1 MSWPLGSVPK
11 SLAAAVNLCSWV
23 VCFFVFFF
31 FFFFFYVFFY
41 FVCLFVCFL
50 IVAFSFTQFVFGF
63 LYFNVLVGPSSPEGA
78 QLTVR
83 GGGFLLYRYWS
94 LVYFVCQYVVVV
106 YISLRDDGR

>member
-1 MSWPLGSVPK
+1 LWSVKHELATGLSAQISRSSGQVMPLG
-11 SLAAAVNLCSWV
+11 V
-23 VCFFVFFF
+23 VV
-31 FFFFFYVFFY
+31 FFFYVFFF
-41 FVCLFVCFL
+41 FVCLFVCFPT
-50 IVAFSFTQFVFGF
+50 VAFSFTQFVSGF
-63 LYFNVLVGPSSPEGA
+63 LDFNVTSGDLIPQGA

>member
-1 MSWPLGSVPK
+1 MPSGSPLMNGLKQSARVENITI
-11 SLAAAVNLCSWV
+11 SITST
-23 VCFFVFFF
+23 
-31 FFFFFYVFFY
+31 
-41 FVCLFVCFL
+41 
-50 IVAFSFTQFVFGF
+50 S
-63 LYFNVLVGPSSPEGA
+63 LVGPSSPEGA

>member
-11 SLAAAVNLCSWV
+11 SLVVAVKLCSWV
-23 VCFFVFFF
+23 VS
-31 FFFFFYVFFY
+31 FFFFYVFF

-50 IVAFSFTQFVFGF
+50 IVAFSFTQFVSGF
-63 LYFNVLVGPSSPEGA
+63 LYFNVTSGVLIPEGA